1 MVMNLAAAPA
11 EIFDI
16 GRVPLMRSSTHF
28 PKFQQQEHS
37 LQETMIPNSAQ
48 RALGDITSP
57 SSISLGN
64 GWSQQRP
71 HTAEASSSH
80 RASCK
85 GRPHSYGIWEYRLP
99 LGTSPRHCK
108 KVEGQLM
115 PSGEA
120 MSVY

>member
-16 GRVPLMRSSTHF
+16 GRVPLMRSSMHF
-28 PKFQQQEHS
+28 PKFQHQEHS

-48 RALGDITSP
+48 CALGDITS
-57 SSISLGN
+57 ISLGN
-64 GWSQQRP
+64 RWSQQRP
-71 HTAEASSSH
+71 HIAGASSSH

-85 GRPHSYGIWEYRLP
+85 GRPHSYGIWEYRVP

-108 KVEGQLM
+108 KVEDQLM